1 MARDSSGWEKS
12 PTAQGS
18 LDSYTF
24 TGTQE
29 LEGCGYLH
37 CLLLPPATLVG
48 ASELGR
54 REKGK
59 VSEFKDQRG
68 KGEGREKHGRG
79 EEKEMEERREDVL
92 GYR

>member
-1 MARDSSGWEKS
+1 MARDSSGWEKT
-12 PTAQGS
+12 PTDQGS

-24 TGTQE
+24 TGSQE
-29 LEGCGYLH
+29 QEGCGYLH
-37 CLLLPPATLVG
+37 CLLLPPASLVG

-59 VSEFKDQRG
+59 VSGFKDQRG
-68 KGEGREKHGRG
+68 KGERREKHGRG
-79 EEKEMEERREDVL
+79 EEKETEERREDVL